1 LLLGGPLY
9 VDPEVLQHE
18 MVVFAGGSQTE
29 SVKLRTADLL
39 RFQQEQVTTVPLT
52 RQADEDDKEWLP

>member
-1 LLLGGPLY
+1 
-9 VDPEVLQHE
+9 
-18 MVVFAGGSQTE
+18 VVFAAGSQTE

-39 RFQQEQVTTVPLT
+39 RFQQEQVTTAPLT